1 MSDPANT
8 PQQAYS
14 DLFSFTLGED
24 WSVNVHVTPLPITV
38 LFVAALVIWLGFR
51 FLAARRLSDF
61 EIDSAELGFGDY
73 KVSFKPNDL
82 DRQIAYSIWVELST
96 RKIGLPIDVEDDV
109 ISEVYDSWYSFFGIT
124 RDLIKDI
131 PVSKVRSDSTGKIIE
146 LSIEVLNEGLRPHL
160 TKWQARFRHWY
171 ETQLEKK
178 EDASPQEL
186 QRKFPEYD
194 ALCADLLTV
203 NNRLI
208 KYRLKLNELVRGKAE
223 LN

>member
-8 PQQAYS
+8 PPQANS

-24 WSVNVHVTPLPITV
+24 WSVSVHLTPLPIVV
-38 LFVAALVIWLGFR
+38 LFVAALVIWFW
-51 FLAARRLSDF
+51 FKFFATRRLSDF
-61 EIDSAELGFGDY
+61 EIDSAELGVGDY

-109 ISEVYDSWYSFFGIT
+109 ISEVYDSWYSFFEIT
-124 RDLIKDI
+124 RDLIKDV
-131 PVSKVRSDSTGKIIE
+131 PVSKVRHDSTGKIIE

-171 ETQLEKK
+171 EVQMEKK

-186 QRKFPEYD
+186 QRRFPEYD

-208 KYRLKLNELVRGKAE
+208 KYRLKLNELVRGKA
-223 LN
+223 

>member
-1 MSDPANT
+1 MH
-8 PQQAYS
+8 
-14 DLFSFTLGED
+14 L
-24 WSVNVHVTPLPITV
+24 TPLPI
-38 LFVAALVIWLGFR
+38 AALLLVGGLVWAAFK
-51 FLAARRLSDF
+51 FLAARRLTDF
-61 EIDSAELGFGDY
+61 EIDSAELGIGDY

-96 RKIGLPIDVEDDV
+96 RKVGLPIDVEDDV
-109 ISEVYDSWYSFFGIT
+109 ISEVYDSWYSFFSVT
-124 RDLIKDI
+124 RELIKDI

-171 ETQLEKK
+171 EAQMDKK
-178 EDASPQEL
+178 EDASPQDL
-186 QRKFPEYD
+186 QKKFPEYD

-208 KYRLKLNELVRGKAE
+208 KYRMKLNELVRGKVG
-223 LN
+223 

>member
-1 MSDPANT
+1 MSDPAN
-8 PQQAYS
+8 PSQQATG
-14 DLFSFTLGED
+14 DLFSLTLGED
-24 WSVNVHVTPLPITV
+24 WSVNFHLTPLPIIV
-38 LFVAALVIWLGFR
+38 LFILAVLIWIGFKI
-51 FLAARRLSDF
+51 FAARRLADF
-61 EIDSAELGFGDY
+61 EIDSAELGLGDY
-73 KVSFKPNDL
+73 KVSFRPNDL

-131 PVSKVRSDSTGKIIE
+131 PVSKARSDSTGKIIE

-160 TKWQARFRHWY
+160 TRWQARFRHWY
-171 ETQLEKK
+171 EAQMENK

-186 QRKFPEYD
+186 QKKFPEYD

-208 KYRLKLNELVRGKAE
+208 KYRMKLNELARGKVG
-223 LN
+223 